1 MEEDI
6 LIKLLSNIG
15 VPAALCFYTLFEV
28 NKNMKKLSDSIDRL
42 ANDVDKR
49 LDKLEEKTNQLS
61 YKIEFLSKE
70 DSHAKPN
77 R

>member
-61 YKIEFLSKE
+61 YKIEYLSKE
-70 DSHAKPN
+70 DSHAVSKP
-77 R
+77 